1 MPIDL
6 HLDADPSQIEAS
18 EIDVGDVVTALDKA
32 EDEVIRAKSRIG
44 GLTSEAADE
53 ALKELNNIVHDC
65 QDLIADLKKYK
76 TVLGNL
82 AGDLRSVKSRLDGIR
97 EKAVAARLDIED
109 EKIMEPKPPTVI
121 ELGPAMGKLKDPTVP
136 FPSILSRNTM
146 TEAERAQAR
155 VDAYNGLVVEAREV
169 RDREA
174 AARQEFTD
182 ACAGIRKENPI
193 TKTIGDFLAPS
204 LGLDPKSLMR
214 TAGWGISRLKNVSNL
229 VTGAAL
235 KIGGAGLGRVTGYA
249 HKWLPYRYKTGGLFS
264 QRNQFA
270 AKLSKWSIS
279 PVAASK
285 APVAAKVATALQS
298 SKVTTTLKWAGRA
311 GNVLSFASSA
321 YEQWEKD
328 SHNPSMGER
337 EKVARA
343 TAKGLLTAGFG
354 FLGGKAGS
362 TTGAIVGACVGGPLC
377 AAVGGIVGGVI
388 GGVAGSALGKTLGN
402 TASSAISK
410 IGKELGKLF
419 G

>member
-235 KIGGAGLGRVTGYA
+235 RSSGAGLGRVTGYA
-249 HKWLPYRYKTGGLFS
+249 HKWLPYRVDTSRWSGKLF
-264 QRNQFA
+264 A
-270 AKLSKWSIS
+270 GALKHWS
-279 PVAASK
+279 PHPAEAVGTTAG
-285 APVAAKVATALQS
+285 KVATTLQS
-298 SKVTTTLKWAGRA
+298 SRVTTTLKWAGRA
-311 GNVLSFASSA
+311 GNALSFAVSA
-321 YEQWEKD
+321 YDQWEKD
-328 SHNPSMGER
+328 SHNPAIGEN
-337 EKVARA
+337 EKIARA
-343 TAKGLLTAGFG
+343 TASGAANFAVSYLAAT
-354 FLGGKAGS
+354 GGAK
-362 TTGAIVGACVGGPLC
+362 TGAAIGACMGGPLG
-377 AAVGGIVGGVI
+377 AAVGGIVGGVV
-388 GGVAGSALGKTLGN
+388 GGVLASGVAASVGKAAAKFVSGLGK
-402 TASSAISK
+402 S
-410 IGKELGKLF
+410 LGKLF

>member
-182 ACAGIRKENPI
+182 ACAGIRREDLL

-204 LGLDPKSLMR
+204 SLGLDPKSLMGA
-214 TAGWGISRLKNVSNL
+214 AGWGISRLKNVSNL

-249 HKWLPYRYKTGGLFS
+249 HKWLPYRADTSRWSGKLF
-264 QRNQFA
+264 A
-270 AKLSKWSIS
+270 GALKHWS
-279 PVAASK
+279 PHPAEAVGTK
-285 APVAAKVATALQS
+285 AGKVATTLQS
-298 SKVTTTLKWAGRA
+298 SRVTATLKWAGRA
-311 GNVLSFASSA
+311 GNALSFAVNA
-321 YEQWEKD
+321 YDQWEKD
-328 SHNPSMGER
+328 SHNPAMGEN
-337 EKVARA
+337 EKIARA
-343 TAKGLLTAGFG
+343 TASGAANFAVSYLAAT
-354 FLGGKAGS
+354 GGAK
-362 TTGAIVGACVGGPLC
+362 TGAAIGACMGGPLG
-377 AAVGGIVGGVI
+377 AAVGGIVGGVLAS
-388 GGVAGSALGKTLGN
+388 GVAASAGKAAAKFVSGLGK
-402 TASSAISK
+402 S
-410 IGKELGKLF
+410 LGKLF

>member
-182 ACAGIRKENPI
+182 ACAGIRREDLL

-204 LGLDPKSLMR
+204 SLGLDPKSLMGA
-214 TAGWGISRLKNVSNL
+214 AGWGISRLKNVSNL

-249 HKWLPYRYKTGGLFS
+249 HKWLPYRADTSRWSGKLF
-264 QRNQFA
+264 A
-270 AKLSKWSIS
+270 GALKHWS
-279 PVAASK
+279 PHPAEAVGTK
-285 APVAAKVATALQS
+285 AGKVATTLQS
-298 SKVTTTLKWAGRA
+298 SRVTTTLKWAGRA
-311 GNVLSFASSA
+311 GNALSFAVNA
-321 YEQWEKD
+321 YDQWEKD
-328 SHNPSMGER
+328 SHNPAMGEN
-337 EKVARA
+337 EKIARA
-343 TAKGLLTAGFG
+343 TASGAANFAVSYLAAT
-354 FLGGKAGS
+354 GGAK
-362 TTGAIVGACVGGPLC
+362 TGAAIGACMGGPLG
-377 AAVGGIVGGVI
+377 AAVGGIVGGVLAS
-388 GGVAGSALGKTLGN
+388 GVAASAGKAAAKFVSGLGK
-402 TASSAISK
+402 S
-410 IGKELGKLF
+410 LGKLF